1 MTFKSGV
8 RVADTYNI
16 RSFQSGLVSI
26 VSIISWF
33 DYLYNS
39 SLYIR
44 LDILQVV
51 IFPFRGFDS

>member
-1 MTFKSGV
+1 MIFESGV

-16 RSFQSGLVSI
+16 RSFQSGLVST
-26 VSIISWF
+26 VSIISWS